1 MSEKLGRQIAEARR
15 AHEKSL
21 RALADEV
28 KLSPSY
34 LNDIEHDRRVPSE
47 QAIRDIARVLDLDEN
62 AMLAKAGRVG
72 EYTQEYMRSR
82 PSAGVLLRKA
92 SDAGLSEEELQKLI
106 PRLDRII
113 RDRDTQD

>member
-1 MSEKLGRQIAEARR
+1 MSEKLGRQIADARR

-21 RALADEV
+21 RALAEEV

-34 LNDIEHDRRVPSE
+34 LNDIEHERRVPSE
-47 QAIRDIARVLDLDEN
+47 QAIRDIARVLNMDVN

-72 EYTQEYMRSR
+72 ENTQEYMRSR

-106 PRLDRII
+106 PRLDQII
-113 RDRDTQD
+113 KSRDPQS